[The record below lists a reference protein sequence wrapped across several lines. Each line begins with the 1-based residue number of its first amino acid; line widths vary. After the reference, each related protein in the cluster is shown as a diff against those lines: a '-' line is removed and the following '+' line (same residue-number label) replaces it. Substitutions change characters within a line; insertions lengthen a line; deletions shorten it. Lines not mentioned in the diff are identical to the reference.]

1 MDIEKRIKKNNIK
14 KGGLLIVNL
23 HFWPDRSSCSAIL
36 FHIAKELSK
45 KMITIDFKCIDC
57 WGVKYE
63 PEHFTVRHS
72 HWPATF
78 SFAYYIKLPKD
89 PSPIIFP
96 TANYEYNPNVGD
108 LVLFPGQIQHEV
120 KPVNGERI
128 MISGN
133 LVVDK
138 WK

>member
-1 MDIEKRIKKNNIK
+1 M
-14 KGGLLIVNL
+14 L
-23 HFWPDRSSCSAIL
+23 
-36 FHIAKELSK
+36 ELSK

-78 SFAYYIKLPKD
+78 SFAYYIQLPKD

-138 WK
+138 W